1 MTKEDNNCQIIW
13 QKWVDP
19 FGADDEEVKYSDYD
33 DNTPED
39 IKDYI
44 SELTANN
51 NSIKVIASPLGIIP
65 YNENTASSK
74 IFNFWV
80 GHTNFS
86 ITDDIVKILENANGV
101 ETLDVFTRYRFRIAV
116 GKCFK
121 DSDVMQEIDMS
132 IKKYFYENRQ
142 HTI

>member
-1 MTKEDNNCQIIW
+1 MNDLHIIW

-19 FGADDEEVKYSDYD
+19 FGADDEESKWIDYED
-33 DNTPED
+33 DTPED
-39 IKDYI
+39 VKDYL

-51 NSIKVIASPLGIIP
+51 HTIKVIASPLGIIP

-86 ITDDIVKILENANGV
+86 ITSDIVKILEATDGV
-101 ETLDVFTRYRFRIAV
+101 ETLDVFTRYRFRIAI

-121 DSDVMQEIDMS
+121 DSDVMREIDQAT
-132 IKKYFYENRQ
+132 KKYYENRQ
-142 HTI
+142 HTS